1 MVRGVRIKDHGAEQR
16 LFLARSLVS
25 GLLIALATFA
35 LFGRLYLL
43 QVIRHDYYS
52 QLSQANRVRVEPV
65 PAARGLMLDRNGV
78 VLASGQP
85 AYQLELVRDDVPNLD
100 STLERLAAI
109 GMISAD
115 DTPEIRRTI
124 LSRRSF
130 DSVPIR
136 LHMSDEDAAR
146 FAVVRF
152 EFPGVDIRTRETR
165 FYPYGALGVHA
176 IGYVGAISERD
187 LARINS
193 AAYAGTTLI
202 GKTGVESAFEKKLHG
217 TNGFREVLVDAQGRA
232 VDKQGGLALG
242 LRTQAPVAGEDLLL
256 ALDLKAQQVAEQAL
270 GDRRGAVIALDP
282 QNGDVLAFVSRPGF
296 DPNLF
301 ARGISRA
308 QYAALANDSNK
319 PLLDRVLRGTYP
331 SGSTIKPALALAAL
345 SDHAVDPNQKVFCNG
360 VFRLPGWRHVWR
372 ADKDDP
378 RGWVDL
384 SEAIS
389 RSSDIYF
396 YGLAEKLGIDRIDA
410 FLGPLG
416 FGRETGIDIGGEK
429 AGLLPSPAWKRK
441 AFKRPEDQ
449 VWFPGE
455 TVNMGLGQGYL
466 LVTPLQLAH
475 ITGVIAERGRSFR
488 PRLVRGMRDPD
499 GHVRWL
505 APVEDKPILGVSDA
519 DWSLV
524 IDAMIGTTRCDR
536 YCGTA
541 WAAFRKVSYTAAG
554 KTGTAQVF
562 TVAQNAKYNAKMIPE
577 ALRDHAWFV
586 AFAPAEAPRIA
597 IAVLVENA
605 GFGASFAAPVARQ
618 VMDAYLLGPDGKLK
632 PKFVPPAQSTP
643 QTRTAQRLERTPATR
658 IAATT
663 VSEEPRG
670 RESLQ

>member
-1 MVRGVRIKDHGAEQR
+1 MVQGVKIKDHGGEQR
-16 LFLARSLVS
+16 LFLGRSLVA
-25 GLLIALATFA
+25 GLLIAAATLV

-43 QVIRHDYYS
+43 QVIRHDYYT
-52 QLSQANRVRVEPV
+52 QLSQANRVRVEPI

-100 STLERLAAI
+100 KTLKRLTAI

-115 DTPEIRRTI
+115 ELPEIRRTI
-124 LSRRSF
+124 LERRSF

-152 EFPGVDIRTRETR
+152 EFPGVDIKTRETR
-165 FYPYGALGVHA
+165 FYPYGPLGVHA
-176 IGYVGAISERD
+176 IGYVGAISEHD

-202 GKTGVESAFEKKLHG
+202 GKTGVENAFEKPLHG

-232 VDKQGGLALG
+232 VDRQGGLAFG
-242 LRTQAPVAGEDLLL
+242 LRTQAPVSGEDMLL
-256 ALDLKAQQVAEQAL
+256 ALDLKTQQVAEQAL
-270 GDRRGAVIALDP
+270 GDRRGAVVALDP
-282 QNGDVLAFVSRPGF
+282 RNGDVLALVSHPGF

-301 ARGISRA
+301 ARGITRA
-308 QYAALANDSNK
+308 QYAALSSDSNK
-319 PLLDRVLRGTYP
+319 PLLDRALRGTYP

-360 VFRLPGWRHVWR
+360 FFYLPGSRHVWR

-384 SEAIS
+384 AEAIS

-416 FGRETGIDIGGEK
+416 FGRPTDIDVGGEK
-429 AGLLPSPAWKRK
+429 AGLLPSPAWKRE

-475 ITGVIAERGRSFR
+475 ITSVIAEKGRSFR
-488 PRLVRGMRDPD
+488 PRLVKGTRDPD
-499 GHVRWL
+499 DHVQWL
-505 APVEDKPILGVSDA
+505 TPVEDKPILGVSDA
-519 DWSLV
+519 DWAFV
-524 IDAMIGTTRCDR
+524 INAMIGTTKCDR

-541 WAAFRKVSYTAAG
+541 WYAFRKVAYTAAG

-562 TVAQNAKYNAKMIPE
+562 TVAQNAKYNEKMVPE
-577 ALRDHAWFV
+577 SLRDHAWFV

-605 GFGASFAAPVARQ
+605 GFGATTAAPVARQ

-632 PKFVPPAQSTP
+632 PQFVPPEGNTP
-643 QTRTAQRLERTPATR
+643 DTRTAQM
-658 IAATT
+658 
-663 VSEEPRG
+663 SRG
-670 RESLQ
+670 QESLR

>member
-1 MVRGVRIKDHGAEQR
+1 MVRGVRIKDHGAEYR
-16 LFLARSLVS
+16 LFLARSLVA
-25 GLLIALATFA
+25 GLLIALATFV

-52 QLSQANRVRVEPV
+52 QLSQANRVRVEPI

-85 AYQLELVRDDVPNLD
+85 AYQLELVRDDVPDLN
-100 STLERLAAI
+100 STLQRLAAL
-109 GMISAD
+109 GLISPD
-115 DTPEIRRTI
+115 DLAEIRRTI

-152 EFPGVDIRTRETR
+152 EFPGVDIKTRETR
-165 FYPYGALGVHA
+165 FYPFGPLGVHA
-176 IGYVGAISERD
+176 IGYVGAISEHD
-187 LARINS
+187 LAHING
-193 AAYAGTTLI
+193 AAYAGTALI
-202 GKTGVESAFEKKLHG
+202 GKTGVENAFETALHG
-217 TNGFREVLVDAQGRA
+217 TNGFREVQVDAQGRA
-232 VDKQGGLALG
+232 VEKQGALG
-242 LRTQAPVAGEDLLL
+242 QELRTQAPVAGQDLLL
-256 ALDLKAQQVAEQAL
+256 SLDLKTQQTAEQAL
-270 GDRRGAVIALDP
+270 GNRDGAVVALDP
-282 QNGDVLAFVSRPGF
+282 SNGDVLALVSHPGF

-301 ARGISRA
+301 ARGISRVE
-308 QYAALANDSNK
+308 YAALANDK
-319 PLLDRVLRGTYP
+319 HEPLLDRALRGTYP

-345 SDHAVDPNQKVFCNG
+345 TDHAVDPTQKVFCNG
-360 VFRLPGWRHVWR
+360 VFYLPGSRHVWR

-384 SEAIS
+384 PEAIS

-396 YGLAEKLGIDRIDA
+396 YGLAEKLGIERIDA

-416 FGRETGIDIGGEK
+416 FGRVTDIDIGGEK
-429 AGLLPSPAWKRK
+429 AGLLPSPEWKRK

-488 PRLVRGMRDPD
+488 PRLVKGIRDPK
-499 GHVRWL
+499 GRAQPL
-505 APVEDKPILGVSDA
+505 APVEDNPILGVSDA
-519 DWSLV
+519 SWSLV
-524 IDAMIGTTRCDR
+524 INAMIGTTRCDR

-541 WAAFRKVSYTAAG
+541 WVAFRKVAYTAAG

-562 TVAQNAKYNAKMIPE
+562 TVAQNAKYSEKMEPE
-577 ALRDHAWFV
+577 SLRDHAWFV

-597 IAVLVENA
+597 IAVLVEHA

-632 PKFVPPAQSTP
+632 PQFVPPAQSTP
-643 QTRTAQRLERTPATR
+643 QTSTAQASLAQ
-658 IAATT
+658 
-663 VSEEPRG
+663 
-670 RESLQ
+670 ESLR